1 VRAFRAR
8 PDGTVQAH
16 LEAHEVA
23 LVRGLLEELRGI
35 LADGAAPAPDP
46 AADPLAAAAAGSDA
60 AGAPT
65 PAAPGPITARLLPDA
80 YPDDPEASAEFRRFT
95 ASDLTDAKVWNAEA
109 VERTLAEADARG
121 AGRRGLL
128 VVLDPADAQSWL
140 RTLNDLRLAISVPLR
155 IDEADTWRAR
165 APRESEGLYDWL
177 TFAQGSLIEAVD
189 R

>member
-16 LEAHEVA
+16 LEPHEVA
-23 LVRGLLEELRGI
+23 LLRGLLDELRGI
-35 LADGAAPAPDP
+35 LTYGAGP
-46 AADPLAAAAAGSDA
+46 AADPLAAGAGAADDAAASA
-60 AGAPT
+60 

-80 YPDDPEASAEFRRFT
+80 YPDDPAASEEFRRFT
-95 ASDLTDAKVWNAEA
+95 ASDLTDAKVANAAA
-109 VERTLAEADARG
+109 VEETLAEADARG
-121 AGRRGLL
+121 ATRRGLL
-128 VVLDPADAQSWL
+128 VVLDEAGAQSWL

-155 IDEADTWRAR
+155 IDEADAWRTR
-165 APRESEGLYDWL
+165 APQESEGLYDWL